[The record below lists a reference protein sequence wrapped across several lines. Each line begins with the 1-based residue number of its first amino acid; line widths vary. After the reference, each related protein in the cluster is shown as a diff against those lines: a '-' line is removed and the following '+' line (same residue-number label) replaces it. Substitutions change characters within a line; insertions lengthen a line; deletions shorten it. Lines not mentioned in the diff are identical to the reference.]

1 VTRIYLRRPSAALR
15 AQQSWGVRGRAPRF
29 ATDRSV
35 SLVVGQA
42 HPLYGA
48 AMDVIDAIGNT
59 PLIQLKRVAAGL
71 PVPVFIK
78 CEHLNPGGSIKDRTA
93 RAIVLDAEDRGQL
106 RPGATLIE
114 GTAGNTGVGLAL
126 LAAARGYRLICVL
139 PERMAIDKRVALRQL
154 GAEVIITNNGPL
166 TAPHNFR
173 NVANRMAEDNGWFL
187 TNQFHN
193 PANLG
198 AHYGT
203 PRYKGTAQEILAQ
216 VQAAGFPTLGA
227 FVMSSG
233 TGGTISGSGR
243 RLKEHDQAIQIVL
256 ADPIGSSIADWVTT
270 GTLGPDGP
278 YAVEGI
284 GSGSVPGN
292 LHREVLDSAE
302 KVADAE
308 AFAMVE
314 RLAKEESLT
323 VGGSTGVNV
332 VAALRVAARG
342 GLGGPVVTVACD
354 QWDRY
359 RSTAWMK
366 AWTDREAALIERAP
380 A

>member
-1 VTRIYLRRPSAALR
+1 MPRANTATSRSGLGYRRLTPLACL
-15 AQQSWGVRGRAPRF
+15 GYGPR
-29 ATDRSV
+29 
-35 SLVVGQA
+35 
-42 HPLYGA
+42 
-48 AMDVIDAIGNT
+48 MDVIDAIGNT
-59 PLIQLKRVAAGL
+59 PLIELGRVAAGL
-71 PVPVFIK
+71 PVKVFIK

-93 RAIVLDAEDRGQL
+93 RAIVTDAEERGL
-106 RPGATLIE
+106 LTPGATMIE

-139 PERMAIDKRVALRQL
+139 PERMAVDKRIALRQL
-154 GAEVIITNNGPL
+154 GAEVIITKNGPL
-166 TAPHNFR
+166 SAPHNFR
-173 NVANRMAEDNGWFL
+173 NVASRMAEENGYFL

-203 PRYKGTAQEILAQ
+203 ARYKGTGQEILEQ
-216 VQAAGFPTLGA
+216 VRQAGHDTVGA

-233 TGGTISGSGR
+233 TGGTISGTGR
-243 RLKEHDQAIQIVL
+243 RLKETNAATRVVL
-256 ADPIGSSIADWVTT
+256 ADPIGSSIADWITT

-284 GSGSVPGN
+284 GSGTVPGN
-292 LHREVLDSAE
+292 LHRDHIDSAE
-302 KVADAE
+302 KVADAD

-314 RLAKEESLT
+314 RLAKEEGLT

-342 GLGGPVVTVACD
+342 GLAGPVVTVACD
-354 QWDRY
+354 LWDRY
-359 RSTAWMK
+359 KSTAWMQ
-366 AWTDREAALIERAP
+366 AWMEREAKAIKLP
-380 A
+380 S